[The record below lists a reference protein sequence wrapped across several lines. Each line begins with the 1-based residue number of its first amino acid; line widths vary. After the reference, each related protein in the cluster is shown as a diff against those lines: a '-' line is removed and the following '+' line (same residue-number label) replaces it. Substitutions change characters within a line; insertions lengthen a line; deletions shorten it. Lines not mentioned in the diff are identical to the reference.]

1 MQATMLTST
10 NTKFKDLQSTIF
22 AKVPCLGKK
31 TIVVYFSS
39 TMTVERL
46 KEKLLTG
53 ELKRMAT
60 KRMAKI
66 AVVTNGR
73 SIDKDKQ

>member
-1 MQATMLTST
+1 M
-10 NTKFKDLQSTIF
+10 
-22 AKVPCLGKK
+22 PCLGKK
-31 TIVVYFSS
+31 TIVVPFSG